1 MLAIKADRHMTAF
14 QNCQMWMWR
23 DVCKLFYFY
32 VGNDKTLG
40 CLHLN
45 YNIEFIAILFLCW
58 IKIKDSA
65 ESLKNI
71 YATSIKRGVGF
82 NAVAY
87 IEVETYLQRLLSIG
101 LDMIYGGTLF
111 IKSVGL
117 EDKFYNHAVLLLRL
131 SYFVSGQ
138 GLESRGISMEY
149 DGCLT
154 EC

>member
-1 MLAIKADRHMTAF
+1 M
-14 QNCQMWMWR
+14 
-23 DVCKLFYFY
+23 
-32 VGNDKTLG
+32 
-40 CLHLN
+40 
-45 YNIEFIAILFLCW
+45 
-58 IKIKDSA
+58 
-65 ESLKNI
+65 
-71 YATSIKRGVGF
+71 
-82 NAVAY
+82 
-87 IEVETYLQRLLSIG
+87 ETYLQRLLSIG

-138 GLESRGISMEY
+138 GLESRGISLEY